1 MMAHGPR
8 QRNRFRRRME
18 GLTDYRR
25 RLKLLRSRKSRA
37 VVRVSN
43 TRTTCQLVD
52 WSAEGDKVSITQTG
66 GDLVANYGWPENM
79 SQKNI
84 PASYLVGFAMGKAAL
99 AAGHSE
105 AVLDIGLAA
114 SSSGSRVFAA
124 LKGMVDA
131 GLDIPHSDE
140 IIPSDDRISGAH
152 ADDAFAAALETSKAK
167 IEEAY

>member
-1 MMAHGPR
+1 M
-8 QRNRFRRRME
+8 N
-18 GLTDYRR
+18 
-25 RLKLLRSRKSRA
+25 
-37 VVRVSN
+37 
-43 TRTTCQLVD
+43 
-52 WSAEGDKVSITQTG
+52 ITQTG
-66 GDLVANYGWPENM
+66 GDLVANYGWPENL

-84 PASYLVGFAMGKAAL
+84 PASYLVGFAMGKAAV

-140 IIPSDDRISGAH
+140 IIPSDDRISGSH
-152 ADDAFAAALETSKAK
+152 VNDSLAAAIETTKAK

>member
-8 QRNRFRRRME
+8 QRNRFRRRMK

-25 RLKLLRSRKSRA
+25 RLKLLKSRKSRA

-52 WSAEGDKVSITQTG
+52 WSAGGDKVNITQTG
-66 GDLVANYGWPENM
+66 GDLVANYGWPENL

-84 PASYLVGFAMGKAAL
+84 PASYLVGFAMGKAAV

-140 IIPSDDRISGAH
+140 IIPSDDRISGSH
-152 ADDAFAAALETSKAK
+152 VNDSLAAAIETTKAK

>member
-8 QRNRFRRRME
+8 QRNRFRRRMK

-25 RLKLLRSRKSRA
+25 RLKLLKSRKSRA

-52 WSAEGDKVSITQTG
+52 WSAGGDKVNITQTG
-66 GDLVANYGWPENM
+66 GDLVANYGWPENL

-84 PASYLVGFAMGKAAL
+84 PASYLVGFTMGKAAV

-140 IIPSDDRISGAH
+140 IIPSDDRISGSH
-152 ADDAFAAALETSKAK
+152 VNDSLAAAIETTKAK